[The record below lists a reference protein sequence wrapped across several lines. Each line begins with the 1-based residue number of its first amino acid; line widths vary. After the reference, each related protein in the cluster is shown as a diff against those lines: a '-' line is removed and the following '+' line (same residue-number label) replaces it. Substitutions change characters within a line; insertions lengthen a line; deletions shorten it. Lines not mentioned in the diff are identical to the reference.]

1 MKDSCWLLALT
12 SSRFVLDFAR
22 ERVKNGLG
30 RARLQR
36 GHNAGFRVRALA
48 LAAEGRFATTNENRP
63 KIAPL
68 AARDSSQELKAKHH
82 PMRLFIALDIDD
94 AIRERIARFIEG
106 VTGFAPEVRWAN
118 SKSLHVTL
126 KFIGEQSEPAGEHIK
141 AALSTIEASPA
152 EIHFRGYGFFP
163 TTKAARVFWIGM
175 EAGQQLAALAMKID
189 EKMAPLGISQEDR
202 AFSPHLTLARGMGR
216 AGSPRRHKSDAP
228 NRWFQ
233 HLQEKLA
240 ALPAP
245 DFGTLTARDF
255 FLYQSQLSAKG
266 SKYTKLARF
275 DLK

>member
-1 MKDSCWLLALT
+1 
-12 SSRFVLDFAR
+12 
-22 ERVKNGLG
+22 
-30 RARLQR
+30 
-36 GHNAGFRVRALA
+36 
-48 LAAEGRFATTNENRP
+48 
-63 KIAPL
+63 
-68 AARDSSQELKAKHH
+68 
-82 PMRLFIALDIDD
+82 MRLFIALDIDD
-94 AIRERIARFIEG
+94 AVRERIARFIEG

-126 KFIGEQSEPAGEHIK
+126 KFIGEQPEPAVEHIR
-141 AALSTIEASPA
+141 AALSTIEASRA
-152 EIHFRGYGFFP
+152 EIYFRGYGFFP

-175 EAGQQLAALAMKID
+175 AAGPQLAALATEID
-189 EKMAPLGISQEDR
+189 EKMAPLGISKEDR

-216 AGSPRRHKSDAP
+216 SGSPRRHQSDAP

-255 FLYQSQLSAKG
+255 FLYQSQLSPKG